1 MDNQDSA
8 DIRDLVVLVH
18 QVSLDLVQV
27 LVSQVL
33 VLHLGS
39 QAFHLLLQVLL
50 ALAVTPAHKVHLVSL
65 DSVLHLD
72 SPVILV

>member
-33 VLHLGS
+33 VLHL
-39 QAFHLLLQVLL
+39 
-50 ALAVTPAHKVHLVSL
+50 
-65 DSVLHLD
+65 DSRAI
-72 SPVILV
+72 PV